1 MNFTKFTDNVLAE
14 ADCLVFTEEK
24 PAIIRTSSREKCG
37 IALDEKAQMLGYY
50 SSLLSPIP
58 EDLPPKYDSRDRR
71 GQPQIFNSLLH
82 GIRFIFLDHLLLK
95 VLTVYLLMIYATGKT
110 PLFASSD
117 WSTDDDL
124 LRSHSRDFLSVDIYE
139 LYDDSD
145 SWSRGRLGRVGSDS
159 PLLTYSEIELVGQ
172 VQWEVEPENL
182 DDTLAVTSAE
192 AQSPSPPKVQNKA
205 PLPFRRPTNDF
216 NRARQLKNQAQHG
229 STQKR
234 DSRTSHPRSA
244 TATPDAQE

>member
-1 MNFTKFTDNVLAE
+1 MTALRYLVLQH
-14 ADCLVFTEEK
+14 
-24 PAIIRTSSREKCG
+24 R
-37 IALDEKAQMLGYY
+37 
-50 SSLLSPIP
+50 
-58 EDLPPKYDSRDRR
+58 
-71 GQPQIFNSLLH
+71 LH
-82 GIRFIFLDHLLLK
+82 GIRVHLPGHLLLK

-110 PLFASSD
+110 SLFASSA

-182 DDTLAVTSAE
+182 DDALAVTSAE
-192 AQSPSPPKVQNKA
+192 AKSPSPPKVQNKA

-216 NRARQLKNQAQHG
+216 NRARQLKIKLNMGQH
-229 STQKR
+229 K
-234 DSRTSHPRSA
+234 A
-244 TATPDAQE
+244 